1 MRAFDQTGSAAHPCA
16 LREVAFMPRFRL
28 SIIALAILALVV
40 TACGDQAPSGG
51 ASPDETDAASQPEAT
66 TAEETDAAETDAPD
80 PGSSEGR
87 LATVRDRG
95 QLICGVNGELPGF
108 SVLDDAG
115 DMQGFDADFC
125 RAVAA
130 AVLGDSEAVEF
141 RTLSADQRGP
151 ALQTGEVDML
161 ARNTTWTVS
170 RDTAWGLFAPTTFYD
185 GQAVMVRTEVGA
197 EAFEDLDGATVCVQS
212 GTTTELNLA
221 DAERQAGIDIQEDV
235 YAEID
240 PTYQAYEEG
249 ACDGVTSDRSQLVAR
264 RTEFAN
270 PDEHVILDDVLS
282 KEPLGPVAP
291 LGDDPWFNIVKWVT
305 FATIQAEEF
314 GIDSTNVTDEAAS
327 NENPSVQRFLGVTP
341 EGAEPF
347 ESGLGLEPDW
357 VVDVISQVGN
367 YAEIFDRNLGPDTAF
382 GLERGQNA
390 LWTDGGLLYAPPYR

>member
-1 MRAFDQTGSAAHPCA
+1 MTRTG
-16 LREVAFMPRFRL
+16 MPL
-28 SIIALAILALVV
+28 IALILLALVV

-51 ASPDETDAASQPEAT
+51 ASQDATESTPAGASQAPESAAASEAPEQP
-66 TAEETDAAETDAPD
+66 
-80 PGSSEGR
+80 SEGR
-87 LATVRDRG
+87 LALVQERG

-108 SVLDDAG
+108 SVVGDDG
-115 DMQGFDADFC
+115 EMQGFDADFC

-130 AVLGDSEAVEF
+130 AVLGDATLVEF

-170 RDTAWGLFAPTTFYD
+170 RDTSWGLFAPTTFYD
-185 GQAVMVRTEVGA
+185 GQAVMIRSSVGA
-197 EAFEDLDGATVCVQS
+197 TSFEELDGATICVQS

-240 PTYQAYEEG
+240 PTYQAYEEE

-282 KEPLGPVAP
+282 KEPLGPVVP
-291 LGDDPWFNIVKWVT
+291 LGDDEWFNVVKWVT

-314 GIDSTNVTDEAAS
+314 GIDSTNVEDEAANS
-327 NENPSVQRFLGVTP
+327 EDPSVQRFLGVTP

-347 ESGLGLEPDW
+347 EAGLGLEADW

-390 LWTDGGLLYAPPYR
+390 LWTDDGLLYAPPYR

>member
-1 MRAFDQTGSAAHPCA
+1 
-16 LREVAFMPRFRL
+16 MPV
-28 SIIALAILALVV
+28 IALILLALVV
-40 TACGDQAPSGG
+40 TACGDQAPSGEPSQDATESTPAG
-51 ASPDETDAASQPEAT
+51 ASTAPEESAAASEAPQQP
-66 TAEETDAAETDAPD
+66 
-80 PGSSEGR
+80 SEGR
-87 LATVRDRG
+87 LALVQERG

-115 DMQGFDADFC
+115 DMQGFDADYC

-130 AVLGDSEAVEF
+130 AVFGDATAVEF

-185 GQAVMVRTEVGA
+185 GQAVMVRTDVGA

-221 DAERQAGIDIQEDV
+221 DAARQAGIDITADT

-270 PDEHVILDDVLS
+270 PDEHVILDTVLS

-291 LGDDPWFNIVKWVT
+291 LGDDQWFNVVKWAV
-305 FATIQAEEF
+305 FATIEAEEL
-314 GIDSTNVTDEAAS
+314 GITSENVEDEAA
-327 NENPSVQRFLGVTP
+327 NNDNPVVQRLLGVTP

-367 YAEIFDRNLGPDTAF
+367 YAEIFDRNLGPDTPF

-390 LWTDGGLLYAPPYR
+390 LWTDDGLLYAPPYR